1 MSTSIS
7 QAQLFTEMTAEEGAT
22 LSGGTTQVNLKYFQI
37 YDTQEWP
44 QDEPYLKVDGKTIW
58 SKDGAGVGI
67 HTVNKRFNIS
77 GTSDTLSL
85 WENDSWPSN
94 DEFLGEN
101 KIYSWQRGT
110 DLELSFTREGAN
122 YKLVYDVYSV

>member
-22 LSGGTTQVNLKYFQI
+22 LSGGTARVNLKYFQI

-44 QDEPYLKVDGKTIW
+44 RDEPYLKVDGKTIW
-58 SKDGAGVGI
+58 SKDGAGVGY
-67 HTVNKRFNIS
+67 HDVGKTFDIS

>member
-7 QAQLFTEMTAEEGAT
+7 QAQLFTEMTAEEGAI
-22 LSGGTTQVNLKYFQI
+22 LSGGTAQVHLKHFVV

-44 QDEPYLKVDGKTIW
+44 QDEPYLQVDGKTIW
-58 SKDGAGVGI
+58 SKEGVGNGT
-67 HTVNKRFNIS
+67 HTIDKKFNIS
-77 GTSDTLSL
+77 GTFDTLSL

-110 DLELSFTREGAN
+110 NLALSFTREGAN
-122 YKLVYDVYSV
+122 YKLVYDVYSA

>member
-7 QAQLFTEMTAEEGAT
+7 QTQLFTEMTAEEGAT
-22 LSGGTTQVNLKYFQI
+22 LSGGTAQVYLKHFVI
-37 YDTQEWP
+37 YETQEWP
-44 QDEPYLKVDGKTIW
+44 QDEPYLKVGDKTIW
-58 SKDGAGVGI
+58 SKDGAGKGI
-67 HTVNKRFNIS
+67 HAIDKAFKITDAY
-77 GTSDTLSL
+77 DTLSL
-85 WENDSWPSN
+85 WENDSWPNN

-110 DLELSFTREGAN
+110 DLELSFTGEGAN